1 MKTFKFIGLAGCL
14 LLTGMVALADD
25 SGPKVTLGTGV
36 EVTSGTYGGDA
47 DIEDLYVPLSATLD
61 YGNVAFRVTVPYL
74 SVRAPEGTA
83 ITGPGGEPIP
93 GTGDI
98 VTNSGLGDVIGSVT
112 VYDVVRS
119 KRLGVALDLT
129 GSVKLGTA
137 DEAKGLGTGETDF
150 TVQADLLKF
159 LDQATLL
166 ASVGYRF
173 RGDPAGV
180 DLEDSLLASVGGT
193 YKFSP
198 QVRGGLMFDYRES
211 SISDRDSIREIY
223 GFLSRRVNDEWKLQL
238 FVLAGFTDSSPDWG
252 AGIHVKRIM

>member
-1 MKTFKFIGLAGCL
+1 MKTFNFIGLAGCL

-36 EVTSGTYGGDA
+36 EVASGTYGGDA
-47 DIEDLYVPLSATLD
+47 DIEDLYVPLSVTLD
-61 YGNVAFRVTVPYL
+61 YGNIAFRVTVPYL

-180 DLEDSLLASVGGT
+180 DLEDSLLASVGGI

-198 QVRGGLMFDYRES
+198 EVRGGLIFDYRES
-211 SISDRDSIREIY
+211 SIRDRDSIRELY
-223 GFLSRRVNDEWKLQL
+223 GFMSRRVNDEWKLQL

>member
-1 MKTFKFIGLAGCL
+1 MKTFNFIGFAGCL

-93 GTGDI
+93 GTGEI
-98 VTNSGLGDVIGSVT
+98 VTNRGLGDVIGSVT

-119 KRLGVALDLT
+119 KRL
-129 GSVKLGTA
+129 
-137 DEAKGLGTGETDF
+137 
-150 TVQADLLKF
+150 
-159 LDQATLL
+159 
-166 ASVGYRF
+166 
-173 RGDPAGV
+173 
-180 DLEDSLLASVGGT
+180 
-193 YKFSP
+193 
-198 QVRGGLMFDYRES
+198 
-211 SISDRDSIREIY
+211 
-223 GFLSRRVNDEWKLQL
+223 
-238 FVLAGFTDSSPDWG
+238 
-252 AGIHVKRIM
+252 